1 MQKVVRVII
10 EEPAVETT
18 VDFHF
23 DNRIERHC
31 FLRTHHCRSPDVYCY
46 RRSSYRIRVN
56 ALCKKRFLQREIIEN
71 DAQENNEL

>member
-10 EEPAVETT
+10 EGPAVQKT

-31 FLRTHHCRSPDVYCY
+31 FLKTHHCSPNVCYY
-46 RRSSYRIRVN
+46 RRSSHRIECERITIV
-56 ALCKKRFLQREIIEN
+56 
-71 DAQENNEL
+71 